1 MSNENNYKRE
11 LIDLLKKISLKL
23 DRILEKLGKNLYRD
37 DTTFNKI
44 DKTENDVVFIKKD
57 TNKIDNNNESLPP
70 YKKRKLNNFY

>member
-57 TNKIDNNNESLPP
+57 TNEIDNNNESLPP

>member
-11 LIDLLKKISLKL
+11 LIDLLKKMSLKL